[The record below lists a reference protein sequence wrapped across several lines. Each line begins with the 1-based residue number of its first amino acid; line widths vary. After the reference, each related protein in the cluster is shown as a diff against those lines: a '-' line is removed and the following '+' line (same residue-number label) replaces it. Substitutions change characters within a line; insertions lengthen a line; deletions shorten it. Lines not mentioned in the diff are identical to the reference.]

1 MARAPCETALD
12 IVAIVFILYIY
23 TMNRSSLIPGPLTLV
38 EFEILLSLASG
49 ELHGYAVLQDID
61 RRTDGALNL
70 RPGTL
75 YRAISRLLGAGLIV
89 ETADTNRRRDDPRR
103 RTYRMTADGRKVAS
117 AEAER
122 LARQLATARH
132 RKVLRRSEG

>member
-1 MARAPCETALD
+1 M
-12 IVAIVFILYIY
+12 FILYIY
-23 TMNRSSLIPGPLTLV
+23 PMNRSSQTPGPLTLV

-49 ELHGYAVLQDID
+49 DLHGYAVLQDID

-75 YRAISRLLGAGLIV
+75 YRAINRLLHSGLIL
-89 ETADTNRRRDDPRR
+89 ETADASRGKEDPRR
-103 RTYRMTADGRKVAS
+103 RTYRMTAEGRKVAS
-117 AEAER
+117 AEAQR
-122 LARQLATARH
+122 LARQLATARQ